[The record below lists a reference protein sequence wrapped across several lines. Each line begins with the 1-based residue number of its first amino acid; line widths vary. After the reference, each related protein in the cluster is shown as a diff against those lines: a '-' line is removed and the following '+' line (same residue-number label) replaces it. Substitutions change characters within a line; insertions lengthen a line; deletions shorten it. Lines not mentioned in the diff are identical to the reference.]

1 MKRNQTNFRFVII
14 LIIISMSIIICA
26 CDSISSING
35 MNAFSIKYVIFGKSG
50 ANSNIQANIVF
61 NRDFTVMACNMA
73 YVDDGGKEY
82 KLDSTGMDNIFKTCG
97 GAHYA
102 GGNIQIV
109 GDFNTDF
116 SDKKGT
122 VIVTLYDKTSKD
134 GLNYDSYT
142 VKYYN
147 TNVMLK

>member
-1 MKRNQTNFRFVII
+1 MKHHQTNFKLII
-14 LIIISMSIIICA
+14 IFIIISMSIMICA
-26 CDSISSING
+26 CDSISSLDSL
-35 MNAFSIKYVIFGKSG
+35 NAFSIKYVLFGKSG
-50 ANSNIQANIVF
+50 ANSNIQASIVF
-61 NRDFTVMACNMA
+61 NRDMTVMACQMV
-73 YVDDGGKEY
+73 YLDESGKEY
-82 KLDSTGMDNIFKTCG
+82 KLDWRGQDTLTKTCTG
-97 GAHYA
+97 PHYA

-142 VKYYN
+142 VKYFN
-147 TNVMLK
+147 ENVMLK